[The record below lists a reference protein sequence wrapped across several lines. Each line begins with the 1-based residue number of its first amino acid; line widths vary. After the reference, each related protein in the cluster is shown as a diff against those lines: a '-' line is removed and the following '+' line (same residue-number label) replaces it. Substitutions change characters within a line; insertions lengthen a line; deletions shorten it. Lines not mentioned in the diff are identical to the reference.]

1 MSWSI
6 KQIICFN
13 SKQRRVKATLDAFFK
28 NSDARVEDILTVR
41 PDGFDCVLSWL
52 LTASYDIKFSV
63 LESEIMA
70 ENVCDILDESL
81 SGTSANVRG
90 FRLALIAFC
99 VFHSFLSYTTI
110 ILNIVT
116 IHAIRKTALL
126 PKPLRTLLL
135 SLAASDVGVGLL
147 VQPLYIFT
155 LVSRSK
161 QKRIDCIYHKGLS
174 AVIIF
179 FCTSSLFNVVTISVD
194 RFLAVHLHLRYQEL
208 VTHRRVIAA
217 VISIWLSSA
226 IISSSVFWNPLL
238 FSSQIIGLVIMT
250 VCLILV
256 VIVYWRIYVVLKRHK
271 NQIEGL
277 QIQEVQ
283 QGVQNGDLSNF
294 LKLRKSAL
302 GTFYVCIVFLICY
315 LPHCIL
321 FFFPLARPLSPISRN
336 EARLYTTTLF
346 FLNSSL
352 NPVIYCWKMGP
363 IRRTLMNIMR
373 GIVNRF
379 RK

>member
-1 MSWSI
+1 
-6 KQIICFN
+6 
-13 SKQRRVKATLDAFFK
+13 
-28 NSDARVEDILTVR
+28 
-41 PDGFDCVLSWL
+41 
-52 LTASYDIKFSV
+52 
-63 LESEIMA
+63 MA
-70 ENVCDILDESL
+70 ENVSDILNESL
-81 SGTSANVRG
+81 SGTSANVKD
-90 FRLALIAFC
+90 FRPVLVANC
-99 VFHSFLSYTTI
+99 VLNSFLSYTTI

-147 VQPLYIFT
+147 AQPLYISS
-155 LVSRSK
+155 LVCSLKR
-161 QKRIDCIYHKGLS
+161 KRIDCISDEGLL

-179 FCTSSLFNVVTISVD
+179 FCTSSLFSVVTISLD

-208 VTHRRVIAA
+208 VTHKRVIAA
-217 VISIWLSSA
+217 VISIWLLSA
-226 IISSSVFWNPLL
+226 IISSSVFWNPLRVNL
-238 FSSQIIGLVIMT
+238 RVIELVVVT

-256 VIVYWRIYVVLKRHK
+256 VIVYWRIYIVLKRHK
-271 NQIEGL
+271 NQIQGL

-302 GTFYVCIVFLICY
+302 GTFYVCILFFICY
-315 LPHCIL
+315 LPFYIL
-321 FFFPLARPLSPISRN
+321 SFIRLAYPLSLISFY
-336 EARLYTTTLF
+336 EASLYTTTLF

-352 NPVIYCWKMGP
+352 NPVIYCWKMRP
-363 IRRTLMNIMR
+363 IRRTLMDVMR

-379 RK
+379 RE

>member
-1 MSWSI
+1 
-6 KQIICFN
+6 
-13 SKQRRVKATLDAFFK
+13 
-28 NSDARVEDILTVR
+28 
-41 PDGFDCVLSWL
+41 
-52 LTASYDIKFSV
+52 
-63 LESEIMA
+63 MA
-70 ENVCDILDESL
+70 ENVSDILNESL
-81 SGTSANVRG
+81 SGTSANVKD
-90 FRLALIAFC
+90 FRPVLVANC
-99 VFHSFLSYTTI
+99 VQNSFLSYTTI

-147 VQPLYIFT
+147 AQPLHIFI
-155 LVSRSK
+155 LVSWLNR
-161 QKRIDCIYHKGLS
+161 KRIDCISYKRLM
-174 AVIIF
+174 AIMKF
-179 FCTSSLFNVVTISVD
+179 FCVSSLFNVVTISVD

-208 VTHRRVIAA
+208 VTHKRVIAA
-217 VISIWLSSA
+217 VISIWLLSA
-226 IISSSVFWNPLL
+226 IISSSVFWNPLRVNL
-238 FSSQIIGLVIMT
+238 RVIELVVVT

-256 VIVYWRIYVVLKRHK
+256 VIVYWRIYIVLKRHK
-271 NQIEGL
+271 NQIQSL

-315 LPHCIL
+315 LPSYIL
-321 FFFPLARPLSPISRN
+321 SFLFLARLLSPISFY
-336 EARLYTTTLF
+336 EALLYTTTLF

-352 NPVIYCWKMGP
+352 NPVIYCWKMRP
-363 IRRTLMNIMR
+363 IRRTLMDVMR

>member
-1 MSWSI
+1 
-6 KQIICFN
+6 
-13 SKQRRVKATLDAFFK
+13 
-28 NSDARVEDILTVR
+28 
-41 PDGFDCVLSWL
+41 
-52 LTASYDIKFSV
+52 
-63 LESEIMA
+63 MA
-70 ENVCDILDESL
+70 ENDCDILNESL

-90 FRLALIAFC
+90 FRPALIAFC
-99 VFHSFLSYTTI
+99 VFNSFLSYTAI

-147 VQPLYIFT
+147 VQPLYIST
-155 LVSRSK
+155 LVSRLN
-161 QKRIDCIYHKGLS
+161 QKRIDCIFYKKLL
-174 AVIIF
+174 AAINF
-179 FCTSSLFNVVTISVD
+179 FCISSLLNIVTISVD

-217 VISIWLSSA
+217 VISIWLLSA
-226 IISSSVFWNPLL
+226 VISSSVFWDPLL
-238 FSSQIIGLVIMT
+238 FSSQVIGLVIMT

-256 VIVYWRIYVVLKRHK
+256 VIVYWRIYIVLKRHK

-302 GTFYVCIVFLICY
+302 GTFYLCIVFMICY
-315 LPHCIL
+315 LPSYIVSFL
-321 FFFPLARPLSPISRN
+321 LLARPLY
-336 EARLYTTTLF
+336 EAQFYTTTLV

-352 NPVIYCWKMGP
+352 NPVIYCWKMRP
-363 IRRTLMNIMR
+363 IRRTLMDIMR

-379 RK
+379 RQ

>member
-1 MSWSI
+1 
-6 KQIICFN
+6 
-13 SKQRRVKATLDAFFK
+13 
-28 NSDARVEDILTVR
+28 
-41 PDGFDCVLSWL
+41 
-52 LTASYDIKFSV
+52 
-63 LESEIMA
+63 MA
-70 ENVCDILDESL
+70 ENVSDILNESL
-81 SGTSANVRG
+81 SGTSANVKD
-90 FRLALIAFC
+90 FRPVLVANC
-99 VFHSFLSYTTI
+99 VLNSFLSYTTI

-147 VQPLYIFT
+147 AQPLYISS
-155 LVSRSK
+155 LVCSLKR
-161 QKRIDCIYHKGLS
+161 KRIDCISDEGLL

-179 FCTSSLFNVVTISVD
+179 FCTSSLFSVVTVSLD

-208 VTHRRVIAA
+208 VTHKRVLAV
-217 VISIWLSSA
+217 VISIWLLSA
-226 IISSSVFWNPLL
+226 IISSSVFWNPLRVSL
-238 FSSQIIGLVIMT
+238 RVIELVVVT

-256 VIVYWRIYVVLKRHK
+256 VIVYWRIYIVLKRHK
-271 NQIEGL
+271 NQIQSL

-283 QGVQNGDLSNF
+283 QSVQNGDLSNF

-302 GTFYVCIVFLICY
+302 GTFYVCILFFICY
-315 LPHCIL
+315 LPFYIL
-321 FFFPLARPLSPISRN
+321 SFIRLAYPLSLISFY
-336 EARLYTTTLF
+336 EASLYTTTLF

-363 IRRTLMNIMR
+363 IRRTLMDVMR

-379 RK
+379 RE

>member
-1 MSWSI
+1 
-6 KQIICFN
+6 
-13 SKQRRVKATLDAFFK
+13 
-28 NSDARVEDILTVR
+28 
-41 PDGFDCVLSWL
+41 
-52 LTASYDIKFSV
+52 
-63 LESEIMA
+63 MA
-70 ENVCDILDESL
+70 ENVSDILNESL
-81 SGTSANVRG
+81 SGTSANVKD
-90 FRLALIAFC
+90 FRPVLVANC
-99 VFHSFLSYTTI
+99 VLNSFLSYTTI

-147 VQPLYIFT
+147 AQPLYISS
-155 LVSRSK
+155 LVCSLKR
-161 QKRIDCIYHKGLS
+161 KRIDCISDEGLL

-179 FCTSSLFNVVTISVD
+179 FCTSSLFSVVTISLD

-208 VTHRRVIAA
+208 VTHKRVIAA
-217 VISIWLSSA
+217 VISIWLLSA
-226 IISSSVFWNPLL
+226 IISSSVFWNPLRVSL
-238 FSSQIIGLVIMT
+238 RVIELVVVT

-256 VIVYWRIYVVLKRHK
+256 VIVYWRIYIVLKRHK
-271 NQIEGL
+271 NQIQSL

-283 QGVQNGDLSNF
+283 QSVQNGDLSNF

-302 GTFYVCIVFLICY
+302 GTFYVCILFFICY
-315 LPHCIL
+315 LPFYIL
-321 FFFPLARPLSPISRN
+321 SFIRLAYPLSLISFY
-336 EARLYTTTLF
+336 EASLYTTTLF

-363 IRRTLMNIMR
+363 IRRTLMDIMR

-379 RK
+379 RE